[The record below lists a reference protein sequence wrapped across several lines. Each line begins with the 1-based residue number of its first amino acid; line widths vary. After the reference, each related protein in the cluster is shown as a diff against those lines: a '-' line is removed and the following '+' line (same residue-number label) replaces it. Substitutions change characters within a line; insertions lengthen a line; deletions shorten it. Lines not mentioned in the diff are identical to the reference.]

1 MIYLDHN
8 IIDFA
13 ISKHSLLACF
23 VLYIYLYTVLYRR
36 CICIYMHLNTQ
47 VPDYLMNFHHL
58 WIFLSSTLILQL
70 FLFPAKNI
78 VFNYRR
84 KNKNMKWI
92 SVYYNFHLFSFSQL
106 PFPNLHLPPLLGTF
120 SSLLPWI

>member
-23 VLYIYLYTVLYRR
+23 VLYILVHSAVSEVHMY
-36 CICIYMHLNTQ
+36 IQ

-92 SVYYNFHLFSFSQL
+92 SVYYNFHLLSFSQL